1 LLAYSDG
8 DDVLLPSHGTRMRR
22 KKGATWCGG
31 SRRRGRRD
39 LKGACLIVWIWR
51 EREEKRKVHK
61 KKKA

>member
-1 LLAYSDG
+1 
-8 DDVLLPSHGTRMRR
+8 MRR